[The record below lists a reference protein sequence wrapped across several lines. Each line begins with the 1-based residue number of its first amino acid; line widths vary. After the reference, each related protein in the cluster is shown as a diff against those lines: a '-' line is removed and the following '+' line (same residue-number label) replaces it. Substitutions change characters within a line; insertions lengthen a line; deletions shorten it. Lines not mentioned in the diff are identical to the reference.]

1 MSLHARDIQ
10 IVKAPM
16 TKMAVA
22 GLLYLTVIAAITNA
36 LSSHPYYRDYLHKR
50 ADECVEKINNL
61 LTLFSKLS
69 ADDGSRV
76 IILMMMM
83 VMQTQNPT

>member
-1 MSLHARDIQ
+1 
-10 IVKAPM
+10 
-16 TKMAVA
+16 MAVA

-69 ADDGSRV
+69 ADDGS
-76 IILMMMM
+76 
-83 VMQTQNPT
+83 